1 MDMPMMNVREV
12 RMLVRHRRVL
22 VFMRMRFLHVPHEVV
37 RMLVMLVVYMGMG
50 VFHWLVRV
58 FMLVPLGQMQ
68 PHPQRHKGASSP
80 ETWTHRIA
88 QPKQ

>member
-1 MDMPMMNVREV
+1 MDMPMMNVGGV
-12 RMLVRHRRVL
+12 RMLVRHRSVL

-37 RMLVMLVVYMGMG
+37 LMLVMLVVYMGMG

-68 PHPQRHKGASSP
+68 PHPQRHKGTSCPKAC
-80 ETWTHRIA
+80 THRIS
-88 QPKQ
+88 QPQQ